1 MVYLMTSSSFLQINQ
16 KRLYCSKSRWSWEV
30 GTARSFEGSEKAAE
44 GIPRPGVP
52 RLTWD
57 GQSGFSSTENLA
69 GTGLDRALYMW
80 ESGTGQE
87 LGTLRLVRKGWDL
100 QGPR

>member
-1 MVYLMTSSSFLQINQ
+1 MTSSSFLQINQ